1 VLAFANHPRVRQKI
15 ADPGGRVAQVIKQT
29 EDPQERIRALYL
41 GTLARLPDDG
51 ERAACQQFVSEAPSF
66 EEGLRG
72 VLWSLLNTK
81 EFVLQ
86 H

>member
-1 VLAFANHPRVRQKI
+1 
-15 ADPGGRVAQVIKQT
+15 VAQVVKQS
-29 EDPQERIRALYL
+29 EDSQERIRELYL
-41 GTLARLPDDG
+41 STLARPPDNT
-51 ERAACQQFVSEAPSF
+51 EIATCQQFVSEAASP